1 MFELAQ
7 FPLPYTMDALVPYI
21 SQETIETH
29 YGKHVAGYIDNLNN
43 LIENTP
49 YQKVSLEEIIQQ
61 SAGKPEEQKI
71 FNNAAQVYN
80 HDFFF
85 HGMCKKC
92 SAQIPDEIIAQFGS
106 KENFNKQFKA
116 AALSIFGS
124 GYTWLV
130 RDAYNK
136 LKIVNTANADSP
148 IAHDMKPVLN
158 LDVWEHAYYLDYKNK
173 RADFID
179 AFLDNLVNWDFVAK
193 NLQQ

>member
-106 KENFNKQFKA
+106 KENFNKRPDLIVIDGGFGQLHSVKEIFDEFEVDIPLISLAEKNA
-116 AALSIFGS
+116 EQTSSNAMAIIVIPSVKPKFAQIKLRGYSIINF
-124 GYTWLV
+124 
-130 RDAYNK
+130 
-136 LKIVNTANADSP
+136 
-148 IAHDMKPVLN
+148 
-158 LDVWEHAYYLDYKNK
+158 
-173 RADFID
+173 
-179 AFLDNLVNWDFVAK
+179 
-193 NLQQ
+193 